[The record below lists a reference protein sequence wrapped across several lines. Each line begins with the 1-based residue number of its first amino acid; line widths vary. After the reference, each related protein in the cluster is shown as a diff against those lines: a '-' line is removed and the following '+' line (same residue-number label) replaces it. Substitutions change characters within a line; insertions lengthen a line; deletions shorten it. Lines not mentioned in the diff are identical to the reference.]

1 MGKKTIVKWV
11 FDEND
16 ENQVKQYSEKISK
29 IFKLNRY
36 NPSKNH
42 MIDYIE
48 IFDDLSHFFGFIPC
62 ISEGYSE
69 CEDEDFDAFC
79 EKAEKALVA
88 AYDDKVK
95 VTIEDVENYANETDD
110 NIHKLVHDR
119 ISDAGIES
127 EVADWVLDNCDPITK
142 QKFLDWVYSD

>member
-16 ENQVKQYSEKISK
+16 ENQIKQYSEKISK
-29 IFKLNRY
+29 VFKLNRY

-48 IFDDLSHFFGFIPC
+48 IFDDLSRFFGFIPC

-69 CEDEDFDAFC
+69 CEDEDFDDFC
-79 EKAEKALVA
+79 EKAEKALDA

-95 VTIEDVENYANETDD
+95 VTIEDVENYAKETGD
-110 NIHKLVHDR
+110 NIHKLVYDR
-119 ISDAGIES
+119 ILDADIES
-127 EVADWVLDNCDPITK
+127 EVTDWVLDNCDPITK

>member
-1 MGKKTIVKWV
+1 MGKKTITKWV
-11 FDEND
+11 WALDEND
-16 ENQVKQYSEKISK
+16 KNQIKQYSEKISK
-29 IFKLNRY
+29 IFKLNGY
-36 NPSKNH
+36 NPSTHH
-42 MIDYIE
+42 MFVY
-48 IFDDLSHFFGFIPC
+48 FDDLSRFFGFIPC

-79 EKAEKALVA
+79 EKAEEALDA

-95 VTIEDVENYANETDD
+95 VTIEDVENYAKETGD
-110 NIHKLVHDR
+110 NIYKVVYDR

>member
-16 ENQVKQYSEKISK
+16 ENQIKQYSEKISK
-29 IFKLNRY
+29 VFKLNRY
-36 NPSKNH
+36 NPSKKY

-48 IFDDLSHFFGFIPC
+48 IFDDLSRFFGFIPC

-69 CEDEDFDAFC
+69 CEDEDFYDFC
-79 EKAEKALVA
+79 EKAEKALDA

-95 VTIEDVENYANETDD
+95 VTIEDVENYAKETGD
-110 NIHKLVHDR
+110 NIHKLVYDR
-119 ISDAGIES
+119 ILDADIES
-127 EVADWVLDNCDPITK
+127 EVTDWVLDNCDLITK

>member
-29 IFKLNRY
+29 VFKLNRY

-42 MIDYIE
+42 MFDYI
-48 IFDDLSHFFGFIPC
+48 DDLSRFFGFIPC

-69 CEDEDFDAFC
+69 CEDEDFDDFC
-79 EKAEKALVA
+79 EKAEKALDA

-95 VTIEDVENYANETDD
+95 VTIEDVENYAKETGD
-110 NIHKLVHDR
+110 NIHKLVYNR
-119 ISDAGIES
+119 ILDADIES
-127 EVADWVLDNCDPITK
+127 EVTDWVLDNCDPITK